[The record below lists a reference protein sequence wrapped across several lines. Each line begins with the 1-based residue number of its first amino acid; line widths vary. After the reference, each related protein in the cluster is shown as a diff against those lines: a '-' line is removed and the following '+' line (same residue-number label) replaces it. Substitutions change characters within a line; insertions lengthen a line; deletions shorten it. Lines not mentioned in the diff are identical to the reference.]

1 MREIQ
6 AKTAMSMYGAIDRF
20 QSRPSE
26 SEINNRK
33 SKRPVIFNNWFFL
46 TSLAVLLFSI
56 CVHYASAE
64 ISDHDYSEK
73 IPHKIYKTAFKA
85 IPFEPLTVKKNTKHI
100 IGDQWVNFT
109 IKPKDTLYSLI
120 HDNGLSIRDLYL
132 IMDLGDVSSS
142 LKNLRPGQKI
152 SVRTSGNNILELV
165 HKQGENQLLRV
176 KREQADKFTAITSD
190 KNAVIISYA
199 GEEETP
205 QIVRPQAVAYEPVP
219 EQVPEP
225 VRSTENLTENFSASS
240 DLGTRPNAA
249 LQSQLEATMSHLGLM
264 EEVNKK
270 KLSVAL
276 VDITDNEHPRLA
288 MLNGNEMMYAA
299 SLPKIAILLGAF
311 VDIEQGQMSLNDE
324 TRESLTKMIRFS
336 SNDSATEILR
346 RVGKDHLR
354 KILTSDRYR
363 LYDRSRNG
371 GLWVGKEYGK
381 NPAFQRDPL
390 HNLSHGATAYQ
401 VARFYYLLETG
412 QLVSPEL
419 CIEMKDILSKPEIH
433 HKFVKGLETYPEAK
447 IYRKSGTWR
456 QWHSDSALVE
466 ANGYKYIA
474 IALSENPEGGKWLTE
489 MISPMHNLIV
499 PQAFAGLN

>member
-1 MREIQ
+1 MREEQ
-6 AKTAMSMYGAIDRF
+6 GKTAILSPISLCGVINQQ
-20 QSRPSE
+20 QSRPPE
-26 SEINNRK
+26 SENNNR
-33 SKRPVIFNNWFFL
+33 FFL
-46 TSLAVLLFSI
+46 ISLTVLVLSI
-56 CVHYASAE
+56 CFNDVSAE
-64 ISDHDYSEK
+64 ISDHDSSEL
-73 IPHKIYKTAFKA
+73 IPPKIYKTAFKA
-85 IPFEPLTVKKNTKHI
+85 IPFEPLTAKQNTKHN
-100 IGDQWVNFT
+100 IGNQWINFT

-120 HDNGLSIRDLYL
+120 HGYGISTRDLYL

-142 LKNLRPGQKI
+142 LKNLRPGQKV
-152 SVRTSGNNILELV
+152 SVRTSGDNILELV
-165 HKQGENQLLRV
+165 HKQGENQLLRIN
-176 KREQADKFTAITSD
+176 RDQADKFTAITSD
-190 KNAVIISYA
+190 IKAVTIPSA
-199 GEEETP
+199 VEEGTP
-205 QIVRPQAVAYEPVP
+205 NIVSPQVVAHLS
-219 EQVPEP
+219 EQALEP
-225 VRSTENLTENFSASS
+225 VRSTKNLTKSYSATSS
-240 DLGTRPNAA
+240 DLGASPNAA
-249 LQSQLEATMSHLGLM
+249 LQTQLEATMNRLGLM

-276 VDITDNEHPRLA
+276 VDITDSKNPRLA

-336 SNDSATEILR
+336 SNNSATEMLR

-354 KILTSDRYR
+354 NILTSDRYR

-381 NPAFQRDPL
+381 NPAFRRDPL

-433 HKFVKGLETYPEAK
+433 HKFVKGLEGYPDAK

-499 PQAFAGLN
+499 PQAFAHLN